1 MAQHGPQQRQGLP
14 RRQAAAARDE
24 GAVDDPRCEILKRRP
39 LVVVGIY
46 GAWGPSHLAAFCQ
59 SAAMSLPTAMTVP
72 SPVIRTVLLFSRRFD
87 IFSLPRKTPP
97 NHRNGRQLIQLLNG
111 ETLEAQTG
119 RKKEIVRPSPTG
131 CES

>member
-1 MAQHGPQQRQGLP
+1 MAHHGPQQRQGFP
-14 RRQAAAARDE
+14 RRQAAADRDE

-46 GAWGPSHLAAFCQ
+46 GAWGPRHLTAFCQ
-59 SAAMSLPTAMTVP
+59 SAAMSPSAAMAAP
-72 SPVIRTVLLFSRRFD
+72 ALVIRTFSDLL
-87 IFSLPRKTPP
+87 RKTPP

-119 RKKEIVRPSPTG
+119 RKKEIVRPSPSG
-131 CES
+131 CESDPPPSRRS